1 VGLQDGWTALHFA
14 AKNGHIVIVD
24 MLLAA
29 GAGSNIQNEVCFNI
43 PPALARTCL
52 LSDETHRRPRAHPWE
67 AFCGTGRGSST
78 AGFGYKSHFLSQ
90 QLWHCRGFDVGWMWG

>member
-1 VGLQDGWTALHFA
+1 MGLQDGWTALQFA

-67 AFCGTGRGSST
+67 AFCGTGALPLPVSAINRIFCPT
-78 AGFGYKSHFLSQ
+78 ALALPG
-90 QLWHCRGFDVGWMWG
+90 V